1 MVDPVISPDPDRV
14 AVCLSCGNEW
24 VVRTAGTGKKRKC
37 PVCGRY
43 RVRMKSEMISSGSE
57 GVEVANEPEGENL
70 PPAPPARVE
79 VPAKDTKT
87 EEEKKVEKVKKE
99 KKEKK
104 EEEKKEKKKV
114 NRARPYHPDVDE
126 EDEEEE
132 VDEEEVDDEEK
143 PAAAAQGMIYV
154 AMLVVA
160 VGAGWILYNA
170 LRRRRRPVPVLTEY
184 EDETIPRRYVP
195 FPGF

>member
-1 MVDPVISPDPDRV
+1 MISPMGDPVISPDPDMV

-24 VVRTAGTGKKRKC
+24 VVRTAGRKKRKC

-43 RVRMKSEMISSGSE
+43 RVKMKSQIDSSGNE
-57 GVEVANEPEGENL
+57 GVEPINENL
-70 PPAPPARVE
+70 PLAQPAPVE
-79 VPAKDTKT
+79 VSAKDTKT

>member
-24 VVRTAGTGKKRKC
+24 VVRTAGRKKRKC

-43 RVRMKSEMISSGSE
+43 RVKMKSEMVSSGNE
-57 GVEVANEPEGENL
+57 GVEPINENL
-70 PPAPPARVE
+70 PLAQPAPVE
-79 VPAKDTKT
+79 VSAKDTKT

-132 VDEEEVDDEEK
+132 VDEEEEDEEEK
-143 PAAAAQGMIYV
+143 PAAVAQGMIYV

-160 VGAGWILYNA
+160 VGVGWIIYNA
-170 LRRRRRPVPVLTEY
+170 LRRRRRPVPVLTDY
-184 EDETIPRRYVP
+184 EDEIIPRRYVP

>member
-57 GVEVANEPEGENL
+57 GVEPANENL
-70 PPAPPARVE
+70 PPAQPAPVE
-79 VPAKDTKT
+79 VSAKDTKT

-170 LRRRRRPVPVLTEY
+170 LRRRRRGAPVPADY
-184 EDETIPRRYVP
+184 EDKTIPRRYVP

>member
-1 MVDPVISPDPDRV
+1 MGDPVISPDPDRV

-43 RVRMKSEMISSGSE
+43 RVKMKSEMISSGNGGGE
-57 GVEVANEPEGENL
+57 AANKPMDENL

-79 VPAKDTKT
+79 VPAEDAKM
-87 EEEKKVEKVKKE
+87 EEEKKE

-104 EEEKKEKKKV
+104 RKEKINRVSLHHPDEDEEE
-114 NRARPYHPDVDE
+114 DE
-126 EDEEEE
+126 GDEDEDEDEEEE
-132 VDEEEVDDEEK
+132 EDENP
-143 PAAAAQGMIYV
+143 PAPVLTYV
-154 AMLVVA
+154 ALLVLA
-160 VGAGWILYNA
+160 VGAGWLIYSM
-170 LRRRRRPVPVLTEY
+170 LRRRRRYAPVPADY
-184 EDETIPRRYVP
+184 EDEVKPRRYAP